1 MPHFVR
7 GSHSTIAGVAILSM
21 HTVSTRALGEQ
32 PDVPTFR
39 RLTRSLA
46 VLDAILS
53 PVWEDRY
60 YSFNAHWAPGELMA
74 SMRNGQGDQWFA
86 AINASGVILFGLDH
100 ESPMYR
106 PDNPWPGVLDGI
118 PPEFAAFRDEP
129 AFDTRNTTFCL
140 WRRAAA
146 PAWERG
152 PVQFP
157 PGDDP
162 DGSADLLRHLDGRP
176 ETYVTFA
183 AEYYEVDVPLDAVA
197 AIYRHEPLTDA
208 LVARLNP
215 TIGVRDLAS
224 DLAEIGFPESP

>member
-1 MPHFVR
+1 MPHFIR
-7 GSHSTIAGVAILSM
+7 GSYSTISGVAILSM
-21 HTVSTRALGEQ
+21 HTVNTRVLGEQ

-39 RLTRSLA
+39 RLTQSLA

-60 YSFNAHWAPGELMA
+60 YSFNSHWASGELMA
-74 SMRNGQGDQWFA
+74 SMRNGQGDQWSA
-86 AINASGVILFGLDH
+86 VINASGVILFGLDH

-118 PPEFAAFRDEP
+118 PPEFTAFRDEP
-129 AFDTRNTTFCL
+129 AFDTRNTTFCI

-162 DGSADLLRHLDGRP
+162 DGSAHLLRHLDGRP
-176 ETYVTFA
+176 ESYVTFA

-215 TIGVRDLAS
+215 AIGARDLAS

>member
-1 MPHFVR
+1 
-7 GSHSTIAGVAILSM
+7 M
-21 HTVSTRALGEQ
+21 HTVSTRNLGEL
-32 PDVPTFR
+32 PDIPTFR

-53 PVWEDRY
+53 PIWEDRY

-86 AINASGVILFGLDH
+86 LINASGIIVFGLDH

-106 PDNPWPGVLDGI
+106 PDNPWPGVLEGV
-118 PPEFAAFRDEP
+118 PVEFSTFLDEP
-129 AFDTRNTTFCL
+129 AFDTRNTTFCI
-140 WRRAAA
+140 WRRRLA
-146 PAWERG
+146 PSWERG
-152 PVQFP
+152 PVRFP

-162 DGSADLLRHLDGRP
+162 DGSARLLRHLDGRP
-176 ETYVTFA
+176 ESYVTFA
-183 AEYYEVDVPLDAVA
+183 AKYYEVSIPPDAVA

-215 TIGVRDLAS
+215 TLVVDDLAP
-224 DLAEIGFPESP
+224 DLAEIGYPEPS

>member
-53 PVWEDRY
+53 PVWEDRS

-86 AINASGVILFGLDH
+86 VINASGG
-100 ESPMYR
+100 
-106 PDNPWPGVLDGI
+106 
-118 PPEFAAFRDEP
+118 
-129 AFDTRNTTFCL
+129 
-140 WRRAAA
+140 
-146 PAWERG
+146 
-152 PVQFP
+152 
-157 PGDDP
+157 
-162 DGSADLLRHLDGRP
+162 
-176 ETYVTFA
+176 
-183 AEYYEVDVPLDAVA
+183 VPL
-197 AIYRHEPLTDA
+197 
-208 LVARLNP
+208 
-215 TIGVRDLAS
+215 GLAH
-224 DLAEIGFPESP
+224 ATPQHSPQQ

>member
-1 MPHFVR
+1 
-7 GSHSTIAGVAILSM
+7 M
-21 HTVSTRALGEQ
+21 HTVNSRHLGER
-32 PDVPTFR
+32 PDIPTFR

-53 PVWEDRY
+53 PVWDDRY
-60 YSFNAHWAPGELMA
+60 YSFNAHWGPGELVA

-86 AINASGVILFGLDH
+86 VINASGIILFGLDH

-118 PPEFAAFRDEP
+118 PPEFAPFRDEP
-129 AFDTRNTTFCL
+129 AFDTRNTTFCI
-140 WRRAAA
+140 WRGAAA

-152 PVQFP
+152 PVHFP

-162 DGSADLLRHLDGRP
+162 DGSAHLLRHLDGRP

-183 AEYYEVDVPLDAVA
+183 AEYHEVAVPLDAVA
-197 AIYRHEPLTDA
+197 AIYRHEPVTDA

-215 TIGVRDLAS
+215 TLDVHDLGP
-224 DLAEIGFPESP
+224 DLAEIGFPESR